1 MARKLGSVTS
11 CWPWQRSPPP
21 PRWECGGE
29 PRNQGVPACWEG
41 PTSTAVNISRKFRC
55 RAQENSNYSGQ
66 VCRGRGPVC
75 GPSGRGASSSQV
87 SFRCLSLA
95 PAAQAACSMD
105 HKLCLIKF
113 LLFMVKMFNSMIDL
127 RICASC
133 SPRVSNQRYLPPRRP
148 SQPALLRSNRTRSSR
163 RGCRPWSLAVLQVGH
178 CSNYRSSPPVP
189 NNDICKINPWTVN
202 T

>member
-1 MARKLGSVTS
+1 
-11 CWPWQRSPPP
+11 
-21 PRWECGGE
+21 
-29 PRNQGVPACWEG
+29 
-41 PTSTAVNISRKFRC
+41 
-55 RAQENSNYSGQ
+55 
-66 VCRGRGPVC
+66 
-75 GPSGRGASSSQV
+75 
-87 SFRCLSLA
+87 
-95 PAAQAACSMD
+95 
-105 HKLCLIKF
+105 
-113 LLFMVKMFNSMIDL
+113 MIDL

-202 T
+202 TRKEIYTFSSSGSRGFCFWGCLTKSSWSLEESWGRETCGRVCEKAPRTPALMRRITTTDARNIILEALNWEYKSFNAFKGGWQEKGSWYRAPETLLDKPMIIRRWSHFWVRWGVRT